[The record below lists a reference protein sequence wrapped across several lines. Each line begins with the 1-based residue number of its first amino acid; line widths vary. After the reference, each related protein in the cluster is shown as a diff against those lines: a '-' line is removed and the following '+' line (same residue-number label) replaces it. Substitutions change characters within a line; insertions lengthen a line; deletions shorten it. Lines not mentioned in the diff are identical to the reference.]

1 MDKLPAEG
9 VGSKRAIE
17 YDFCQTPSAVINL
30 SAEEVVHNLQMVN
43 FDLCQD
49 VGSPL
54 SQLPCKICDVMQNLW
69 CDAAMFS
76 GSCTCGFDLR
86 LKLNHTVD

>member
-54 SQLPCKICDVMQNLW
+54 SQLPCKICLLGKPPNKKKRQKK
-69 CDAAMFS
+69 
-76 GSCTCGFDLR
+76 GT
-86 LKLNHTVD
+86 

>member
-43 FDLCQD
+43 FDLRQD
-49 VGSPL
+49 VGKSFEPVTL
-54 SQLPCKICDVMQNLW
+54 QNLSLREAPKQKKTA
-69 CDAAMFS
+69 D
-76 GSCTCGFDLR
+76 DL
-86 LKLNHTVD
+86 

>member
-49 VGSPL
+49 VGESFEPVTL
-54 SQLPCKICDVMQNLW
+54 QNL
-69 CDAAMFS
+69 
-76 GSCTCGFDLR
+76 
-86 LKLNHTVD
+86 